1 MPWRICRHQTA
12 TTATA
17 ATTKA
22 ATTRTTTKSAT
33 ATTQAATATTKAKGA
48 ATFKLQLRARR
59 VNIVSAFVRNKC
71 GE

>member
-22 ATTRTTTKSAT
+22 ATTTTKSAA
-33 ATTQAATATTKAKGA
+33 ATTQAATETTKAKGA

>member
-22 ATTRTTTKSAT
+22 TTTTTTSAA